1 MKLNSIWHSL
11 PHGLL
16 SENSLCGTVYGGK
29 ICVYCYSLRI
39 QAAHICGGV
48 GLGDGNSVTFRGL
61 KCHSKFFSNSWK
73 NPSICNWIETERCFG
88 KKGSR
93 TRQPQIKQTK
103 NFKCHCLVV
112 HIVQDFFAPKDLFS
126 GCNKHEIT
134 VHTSHIC
141 ILILLD
147 IRIKYYFIMIK

>member
-1 MKLNSIWHSL
+1 MIHYVWGQIGPEKLDMKLNSIRHSL

-73 NPSICNWIETERCFG
+73 NPAICNWMETERCFG

-103 NFKCHCLVV
+103 NFKCHWWFILYK
-112 HIVQDFFAPKDLFS
+112 IFLRQRTFFLAVTNMKLLFT
-126 GCNKHEIT
+126 H
-134 VHTSHIC
+134 HTFV
-141 ILILLD
+141 
-147 IRIKYYFIMIK
+147 Y